1 MILLVTMDSVCL
13 HTINVMQIMTA
24 VTTVMNRDAH
34 LVTYTIDLVFY
45 SYYNIV
51 LQIIAVLMSSGVMV
65 DTMMENV
72 YLTTTN
78 VMDMMTAVI
87 TVMKKTATLKV

>member
-13 HTINVMQIMTA
+13 QTINVMHMMTA

-34 LVTYTIDLVFY
+34 LVTYTIDLVFC

-51 LQIIAVLMSSGVMV
+51 LQVAVLMSSGVMV

-72 YLTTTN
+72 CLTTTN

-87 TVMKKTATLKV
+87 TVTKKTATLKV

>member
-13 HTINVMQIMTA
+13 HTIDVMHMMTA

-51 LQIIAVLMSSGVMV
+51 LQIIAVLMSSSVMV
-65 DTMMENV
+65 DIV

-78 VMDMMTAVI
+78 VMDIMTAVI

>member
-51 LQIIAVLMSSGVMV
+51 LQIIAVLMSSSVMV
-65 DTMMENV
+65 DTV
-72 YLTTTN
+72 CLTTTN
-78 VMDMMTAVI
+78 VMDIMTAVI

>member
-1 MILLVTMDSVCL
+1 MTMDSVCL
-13 HTINVMQIMTA
+13 QTFNVMQIMTA

-45 SYYNIV
+45 SYYYIV
-51 LQIIAVLMSSGVMV
+51 LQIIAVLMSSGVMI
-65 DTMMENV
+65 TV

>member
-1 MILLVTMDSVCL
+1 MTMDSVCL
-13 HTINVMQIMTA
+13 HTINVMDLIT
-24 VTTVMNRDAH
+24 H

-51 LQIIAVLMSSGVMV
+51 LQVIAVLMSSGVMV

-72 YLTTTN
+72 CLTTTN
-78 VMDMMTAVI
+78 VMDIMTAVI